1 MSPKLNET
9 TPATVPPTGKELAEL
24 TVTVSR
30 WGMEAGFLGID
41 GHMEG
46 RVLALV
52 REASV
57 RLFGNCEAERDRLLC
72 RIEAIEKEY
81 EESSRQIE
89 ESGTR
94 RRGLFAWLWAWFTDP
109 VNSSEA
115 RSMHRRNDQE
125 LRKSRLDFEIAECA
139 RRDACEWREMAAQSL
154 RASYEYHKARATA
167 VRPVKERN
175 HDTRDNRQFIIH
187 RAN

>member
-1 MSPKLNET
+1 
-9 TPATVPPTGKELAEL
+9 
-24 TVTVSR
+24 
-30 WGMEAGFLGID
+30 MEAGFLGID
-41 GHMEG
+41 GHLEG
-46 RVLALV
+46 RMLALV

-81 EESSRQIE
+81 EESSRKIG
-89 ESGTR
+89 ESDARHEAIRG
-94 RRGLFAWLWAWFTDP
+94 RRGLLARLWAWFTELA
-109 VNSSEA
+109 NAREA
-115 RSMHRRNDQE
+115 RSIHRRNDQE

-139 RRDACEWREMAAQSL
+139 RRDACEWREMASQFL
-154 RASYEYHKARATA
+154 RASYEYQKARAA
-167 VRPVKERN
+167 MVRPEKERN